1 MFCIHLCRNHLLWVF
16 VAGILRKT
24 QPWGIFVRVCTGKY
38 IASCKQDDSL
48 EDNYCASFF
57 KLKYLIPAL
66 RHIFCSPKA
75 SKIHGECE
83 CESSVLWSKLEKYT
97 FLWFKKRD
105 FYFQWEENISEV
117 FQKNMLK
124 SYLVDIFFLRSFLL

>member
-24 QPWGIFVRVCTGKY
+24 KPWDIFVRVCTGKY

-57 KLKYLIPAL
+57 KLKYLIPTL

-83 CESSVLWSKLEKYT
+83 RESSVLWSKLEKYT